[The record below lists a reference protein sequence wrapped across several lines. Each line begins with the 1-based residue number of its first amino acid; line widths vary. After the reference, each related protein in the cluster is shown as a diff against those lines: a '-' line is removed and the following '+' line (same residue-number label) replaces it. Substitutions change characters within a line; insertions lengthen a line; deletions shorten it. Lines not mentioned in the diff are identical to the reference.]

1 MIFAPSMAGQVRH
14 LIYAQ
19 KTASAEAF
27 GAEPVIKSSI

>member
-19 KTASAEAF
+19 KTASTGAF
-27 GAEPVIKSSI
+27 GAEPAIKSSV